1 MDRNE
6 ILARLKKISGID
18 IPTEEQERDIDE
30 LIGAMSA
37 STHTDDEYEAQT
49 TSINELRSQL
59 EDAQRERDEIKERYR
74 KRFWGEEDFSTKKK
88 ELPKPKETSVFSLDD
103 II

>member
-6 ILARLKKISGID
+6 LLARLKKISGID

-30 LIGAMSA
+30 LIGAMSV
-37 STHTDDEYEAQT
+37 STHSDEEYEAQT
-49 TSINELRSQL
+49 TSINDLRSQL

-74 KRFWGEEDFSTKKK
+74 KRFWGEEDSSTKKK
-88 ELPKPKETSVFSLDD
+88 EITKPKQSQVFSLDD